1 MKKLLLG
8 TTAILGAVSFASVAA
23 ADAPR
28 VTVGGF
34 IDFQAVQVD
43 EDQAPAGSNDY
54 GFRNDTEIHFSVD
67 GKTDA
72 GLGYGAVVELEADA
86 TLDSTN
92 SGENADRTYV
102 YMDGMWGRFELG
114 TNTDAATALKVDAS
128 TIARATGGIDGD
140 WFRFVM
146 APTGNFIIR
155 PDLPVSHGGSTTPGE
170 TENAGKITYYSP
182 SFSGLQLG
190 LSYTPDTDARGQDT
204 FGVGVGANPA
214 FTAAGLGVGYEDV
227 FSGGLTYNRQFDQVA
242 LGLSATGE
250 YGDATAGGDD
260 LEAYALGASVG
271 LAGFS
276 LAGSWGDIEGAASG
290 DGDFWTVGAAYDF
303 GAFGASVSWLDS
315 EIEVVGGDNEFE
327 NLSFGVDYAVAPG
340 MTPYAE
346 VSLFDYNGNALL
358 GDNDGT
364 VFIVGTQLAF

>member
-8 TTAILGAVSFASVAA
+8 TTAILGVVGFASAAA

-34 IDFQAVQVD
+34 IDFQAGWVD
-43 EDQAPAGSNDY
+43 DDSTGVNGGTSDY

-86 TLDSTN
+86 TLDTTG

-102 YMDGMWGRFELG
+102 YMDGNWGRFELG

-140 WFRFVM
+140 WFRFVA
-146 APTGNFIIR
+146 APAAGGTFIVR
-155 PDLPVSHGGSTTPGE
+155 PDLATSHGGTQTPGV
-170 TENAGKITYYSP
+170 TENAGKVTYYSP

-190 LSYTPDTDARGQDT
+190 VSFAPDTDARGQNLT
-204 FGVGVGANPA
+204 AANAGGLGANQ
-214 FTAAGLGVGYEDV
+214 EDV
-227 FSGGLTYNRQFDQVA
+227 FSGGITYNRQFDQVA

-250 YGDATAGGDD
+250 MGSTSLAAGGQD
-260 LEAYALGASVG
+260 LEGYALGASVG
-271 LAGFS
+271 VAGFNF
-276 LAGSWGDIEGAASG
+276 AASWGDMEANFGEG
-290 DGDFWTVGAAYDF
+290 DYWTAGVAYDF
-303 GAFGASVSWLDS
+303 DAFGASVTYLDS
-315 EIEVVGGDNEFE
+315 EVDVAGGDNEFE
-327 NLSFGVDYAVAPG
+327 NLVFGIDYAAAPG
-340 MTPYAE
+340 LTPYAE
-346 VSLFDYNGNALL
+346 VSMFEYDGVAA
-358 GDNDGT
+358 GDDNDGT
-364 VFIVGTQLAF
+364 LFIVGTQLAF

>member
-34 IDFQAVQVD
+34 IDFQAAHFD
-43 EDQAPAGSNDY
+43 DDMGAAGTNDY

-72 GLGYGAVVELEADA
+72 GLGYGAVIELEADA
-86 TLDSTN
+86 TDDTTN
-92 SGENADRTYV
+92 SGSNSDRTYV
-102 YMDGMWGRFELG
+102 YLDGNWGRFELG

-140 WFRFVM
+140 WFRFVA
-146 APTGNFIIR
+146 APNAAFIVR
-155 PDLPVSHGGSTTPGE
+155 PDMPVSHGGVTTPGD
-170 TENAGKITYYSP
+170 TENAGKVTYYSP

-190 LSYTPDTDARGQDT
+190 LSYTPDTDAKGQ
-204 FGVGVGANPA
+204 VP
-214 FTAAGLGVGYEDV
+214 TAAVATASLGAGYEDV
-227 FSGGLTYNRQFDQVA
+227 FSGGLTYNRQFNNVA

-250 YGDATAGGDD
+250 MGDASVAGVDD
-260 LEAYALGASVG
+260 LEAYALGASLG
-271 LAGFS
+271 FAGFS
-276 LAGSWGDIEGAASG
+276 VAGSWGDIEANNG
-290 DGDFWTVGAAYDF
+290 DGEFWTAGLAYDYN
-303 GAFGASVSWLDS
+303 AFGASVTYLDS
-315 EIEVVGGDNEFE
+315 ETEFTGVDQEFDN
-327 NLSFGVDYAVAPG
+327 LVFGVDYAVAPG

-346 VSLFDYNGNALL
+346 VALFDYNGVGAA
-358 GDNDGT
+358 DNDGT

>member
-8 TTAILGAVSFASVAA
+8 TTAILGVVGFASAAA

-34 IDFQAVQVD
+34 IDFQAAYTD
-43 EDQAPAGSNDY
+43 EDGVAGIDTDNDY

-72 GLGYGAVVELEADA
+72 GLGYGAVIELEADA
-86 TLDSTN
+86 TNDTTD

-102 YMDGMWGRFELG
+102 YLDGNWGRFELG

-140 WFRFVM
+140 WFRFASPV
-146 APTGNFIIR
+146 AGAFIVR
-155 PDLPVSHGGSTTPGE
+155 PDLPTAHGGTITPGE
-170 TENAGKITYYSP
+170 TENAGKVTYYSP
-182 SFSGLQLG
+182 SFAGLQLG
-190 LSYTPDTDARGQDT
+190 LSFTPDTDARGQDT
-204 FGVGVGANPA
+204 YGLTHV
-214 FTAAGLGVGYEDV
+214 TTGLGGNQDNVV
-227 FSGGLTYNRQFDQVA
+227 SGGLTYNRQFDQVA

-250 YGDATAGGDD
+250 MGDTSLVGGQD

-271 LAGFS
+271 FAGFS
-276 LAGSWGDIEGAASG
+276 VAGSWGDVEANFG
-290 DGDFWTVGAAYDF
+290 DGDYWTLGGAYDF
-303 GAFGASVSWLDS
+303 GAFGASVSYLDS
-315 EIEVVGGDNEFE
+315 SNDVAGGSNDFE
-327 NLSFGVDYAVAPG
+327 NLAFGVDYALAPG
-340 MTPYAE
+340 LTPYAE
-346 VSLFDYNGNALL
+346 VSLFEYDGIAAAD
-358 GDNDGT
+358 DNDGT